1 MATFILIAKTV
12 LCSIVSAAA
21 VAAITAKINTMIS
34 PPHAHLGEGMVVM
47 LFVGYA
53 VVTAFV
59 CSIIAALVLRNS
71 LDVNW
76 LKIAIGAA
84 IVGEIVV
91 LGFIIYGAINR

>member
-1 MATFILIAKTV
+1 MGTFMLIAKTV
-12 LCSIVSAAA
+12 LCSVVSAG
-21 VAAITAKINTMIS
+21 VLAAITAKINTMIS
-34 PPHAHLGEGMVVM
+34 PPHAHLGVGMVVM

-59 CSIIAALVLRNS
+59 CSLIGALIWKDS

-91 LGFIIYGAINR
+91 LAFIIYGAINH